1 MEIKPNPDSEKV
13 KDFISI
19 KQKNPLEQWSKQ
31 DLERLKDKEPC
42 RYLDQYLLGKF
53 EPLKDG
59 EECEHKGCRNHI
71 SHPCDNCGR
80 IGASYKL
87 TKEYYEKN

>member
-1 MEIKPNPDSEKV
+1 MVPIETHLKKESSLTKPNWE
-13 KDFISI
+13 
-19 KQKNPLEQWSKQ
+19 LWSKQ
-31 DLERLKDKEPC
+31 DLERLKDKEPS

-80 IGASYKL
+80 IGASSKL